1 MRHGHSEANLAKQ
14 FGHVGGAKLTEL
26 GISQAE
32 EAAKRFKN
40 IHFDKAISSDFV
52 RAKQTAEIVAKEH
65 DLIVETE
72 KTLRERS
79 YGRLNGKNQEEMRR
93 ELGELYD
100 AYLKLSEKDKFTKKL
115 VDDMETTEEAYQR
128 FNLYLREAALA
139 YQGMTVLI
147 VCHVTLMR
155 GFLIKLG
162 YADYEQITSN
172 NIINAAYFIVECDGV
187 EFFLKKVE
195 GVTIQK

>member
-1 MRHGHSEANLAKQ
+1 MRHGHSEANLAKR
-14 FGHVGGAKLTEL
+14 FGHVGEAKLTEL

-32 EAAKRFKN
+32 KAAKRFKDV
-40 IHFDKAISSDFV
+40 HFNKIISSDFV
-52 RAKQTAEIVAKEH
+52 RARQTAEIVAKEH

-79 YGRLNGKNQEEMRR
+79 YGRMNGKNQEEMRR
-93 ELGELYD
+93 ELGELYE
-100 AYLKLSEKDKFTKKL
+100 AYLKLSEKEKFTKKL

-128 FNLYLREAALA
+128 FTLYLREAALA
-139 YQGMTVLI
+139 YQGSTILI

-162 YADYEQITSN
+162 YVDYEQITSN
-172 NIINAAYFIVECDGV
+172 NIDNAAYFIVESDGV

-195 GVTIQK
+195 GVTH